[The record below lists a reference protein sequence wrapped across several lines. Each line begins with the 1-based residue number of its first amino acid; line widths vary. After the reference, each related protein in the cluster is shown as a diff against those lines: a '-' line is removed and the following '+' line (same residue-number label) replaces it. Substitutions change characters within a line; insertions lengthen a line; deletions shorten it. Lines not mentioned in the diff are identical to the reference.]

1 MLFKTKWQRFGEIT
15 TSSEEI
21 NVTTKHL
28 FMFLVVYAEDGG
40 AGYDMMVKN
49 CFAYDSTNFKTA
61 NKIR

>member
-1 MLFKTKWQRFGEIT
+1 MEI
-15 TSSEEI
+15 E
-21 NVTTKHL
+21 NVWIDNGLLRRNVYNNKAFLHV
-28 FMFLVVYAEDGG
+28 LVVYAEDGG

>member
-1 MLFKTKWQRFGEIT
+1 MFGEIAA
-15 TSSEEI
+15 SFKKI
-21 NVTTKHL
+21 YVTTKHL
-28 FMFLVVYAEDGG
+28 CVFLVVYAEDGG